1 MHLRTYVGGLLVPLW
16 ALLLSG
22 AAAAEN
28 GTEAS
33 IVDDPSA
40 TKSSSPPTRPNII
53 VMQPDDFAFMDE
65 WTPPPDN
72 PDGSSEQDGFPPSGL
87 PNLERLR
94 TGGLQMMQAYTTS
107 PVCG

>member
-16 ALLLSG
+16 ALLLSA

-65 WTPPPDN
+65 WTPPGN
-72 PDGSSEQDGFPPSGL
+72 PDGFSEQDGFPPSGL